1 MLRRRRRALTL
12 TSVGAVVLAI
22 GGGVLSL
29 ALFGDQKPVV
39 QPFSVGTISL
49 GVSPASTLVT
59 FSAMVPGNEID
70 GALTVQNVG
79 TGDLRYAMTSVSTDA
94 DGKHLRDVL
103 HLDVERRTGC
113 GGTVLETVYGGA
125 MGGAS
130 FGNPQAGPDTGDR
143 QLAAGASEVLC
154 FRASLPLGTDIRYAG
169 AATTVTLTFL
179 AEQVAANP

>member
-1 MLRRRRRALTL
+1 
-12 TSVGAVVLAI
+12 
-22 GGGVLSL
+22 
-29 ALFGDQKPVV
+29 
-39 QPFSVGTISL
+39 
-49 GVSPASTLVT
+49 
-59 FSAMVPGNEID
+59 MVPGNEID

-130 FGNPQAGPDTGDR
+130 F
-143 QLAAGASEVLC
+143 
-154 FRASLPLGTDIRYAG
+154 ASLPLGTDIRYAG